1 MMVFKKNCS
10 GQTTGWPCFILILF
24 SIGLK
29 AQQADPSDDLLHQA
43 RYQAFELHNYPGAIE
58 KCKQAIS
65 HSPRDPD
72 LRVFLGRLYTWS
84 HFPDSARQVFGKALE
99 DHPGYEDACIA
110 YADLESWNDSSA
122 RALSICMNGL
132 QFHPRS
138 VPLLRR
144 RASLLA
150 DLHRYREA
158 RAAADSLLAADPGN
172 ADVRSLQA
180 RIRDYAA
187 GNKIG
192 VSYDYVYFDRQY
204 NDPWQLASIEYSH
217 QTAIGTVIGRV
228 NYANRFRS
236 NGLQFE
242 ADAYPHLSRIFYSYL
257 NVGYSADQS
266 IFPGYRAG
274 ASLYANLPHAFEADG
289 GFRYLYFGSNTWLY
303 TFSIGKY
310 YKSFWF
316 NARTYLVPGSSGTS
330 QSLTLTG
337 RYYTGGAD
345 DYYSLAAGTGISPD
359 DRSNNLQ
366 LADPYK
372 LKTQKLDAGWRH
384 TIGRL
389 NIVYADVQWLY
400 QEYLPKTYGNQVDIG
415 IGYQRRF

>member
-1 MMVFKKNCS
+1 MMVCKKNCS
-10 GQTTGWPCFILILF
+10 GQTTGWTCLILILF

-84 HFPDSARQVFGKALE
+84 HFPDSARQAFGKALE

-158 RAAADSLLAADPGN
+158 RAAADSLLAAGDSTH
-172 ADVRSLQA
+172 AFRH
-180 RIRDYAA
+180 A
-187 GNKIG
+187 GIQMG
-192 VSYDYVYFDRQY
+192 VNRGIPHRTQGALY
-204 NDPWQLASIEYSH
+204 
-217 QTAIGTVIGRV
+217 RV
-228 NYANRFRS
+228 AK
-236 NGLQFE
+236 
-242 ADAYPHLSRIFYSYL
+242 
-257 NVGYSADQS
+257 
-266 IFPGYRAG
+266 YRG
-274 ASLYANLPHAFEADG
+274 SLYSDG
-289 GFRYLYFGSNTWLY
+289 R
-303 TFSIGKY
+303 
-310 YKSFWF
+310 
-316 NARTYLVPGSSGTS
+316 A
-330 QSLTLTG
+330 
-337 RYYTGGAD
+337 
-345 DYYSLAAGTGISPD
+345 
-359 DRSNNLQ
+359 
-366 LADPYK
+366 
-372 LKTQKLDAGWRH
+372 
-384 TIGRL
+384 
-389 NIVYADVQWLY
+389 
-400 QEYLPKTYGNQVDIG
+400 
-415 IGYQRRF
+415 